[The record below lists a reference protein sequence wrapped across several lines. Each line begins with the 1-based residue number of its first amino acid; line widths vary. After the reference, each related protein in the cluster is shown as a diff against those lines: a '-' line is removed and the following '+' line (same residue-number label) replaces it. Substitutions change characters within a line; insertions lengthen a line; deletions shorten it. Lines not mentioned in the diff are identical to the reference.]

1 MIRLVYVVRRL
12 PNMTREEFQGYW
24 RDNHGPLV
32 SGYASAMKIRRYI
45 QTHTIDDPRNEMVRE
60 QRGTLEPYDGVADLW
75 WDNEDVLAE
84 AGLSEEGQQ
93 ASAALF
99 EDERNF
105 IDFSRST
112 MYFATEV
119 PQINPTPE
127 NIVARENSTIV
138 KVCYFGAKRS
148 DLSVEEAQFY
158 WRHNHGPLIRSLGP
172 ITRIKRYLQVHMIQ
186 TPFNEMIRERRGE
199 MGEPFLGHAE
209 LWLDRLEMDGVG
221 NTPEGA
227 RARELAAQ
235 DEARFIDFK
244 RSAWWLAKEHVLV
257 DR

>member
-12 PNMTREEFQGYW
+12 PNMTREEFQRYW
-24 RDNHGPLV
+24 LDTHGPLV
-32 SGYASAMKIRRYI
+32 SSYASAMKIRRYI
-45 QTHTIDDPRNEMVRE
+45 QSHTINDPRNEMVRE
-60 QRGTLEPYDGVADLW
+60 LRGTLEPYDGVADLW
-75 WDNEDVLAE
+75 WDNEEVLAE
-84 AGLSEEGQQ
+84 AGLSEKGQQ
-93 ASAALF
+93 ASAALVA
-99 EDERNF
+99 DEMNF

-138 KVCYFGAKRS
+138 KVCYFGNRRS
-148 DLSVEEAQFY
+148 DLSIEEAQFY
-158 WRHNHGPLIRSLGP
+158 WRHNHGPLIRSLAP
-172 ITRIKRYLQVHMIQ
+172 ITRIKRYIQVHMIQ
-186 TPFNEMIRERRGE
+186 TPFNEMVRESRGGMQE
-199 MGEPFLGHAE
+199 SFLGHAE
-209 LWLDRLEMDGVG
+209 LWLDRLEMDSVG

-235 DEARFIDFK
+235 DEARFIDFS
-244 RSAWWLAKEHVLV
+244 RSAWWLAKEHVIV